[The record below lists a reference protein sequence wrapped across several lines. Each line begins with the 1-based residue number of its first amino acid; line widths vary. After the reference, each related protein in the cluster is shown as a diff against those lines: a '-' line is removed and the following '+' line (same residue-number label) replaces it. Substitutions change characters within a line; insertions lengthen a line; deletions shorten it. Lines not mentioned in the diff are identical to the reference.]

1 MDPLHDIQILQLRL
15 IESASVSE
23 SCATDL
29 LGILRK
35 LTITEAKDVVDIIGL
50 LQNEAE
56 RLRELSKALTA
67 RGYAMLDC

>member
-35 LTITEAKDVVDIIGL
+35 LTITEAKNVVDIIGL

>member
-23 SCATDL
+23 SCAADL

-35 LTITEAKDVVDIIGL
+35 LTITEAKNVVDIVGL